1 MRHTITQMWR
11 LFLAPGL
18 LWGFAAAGAPQAF
31 ASSALS
37 SGVSDELAQPTT
49 EVLLIVD
56 GAIQRHNAPGEA
68 RLDLNMI
75 RSLPAHSLH
84 TTTAVT
90 DGVRRFDGILMRDLL
105 QSVGAQGTL
114 IEARALNNYNV
125 DIPVADFNDYDVLL
139 ATHMDGERLL
149 PSGKG
154 PFWIVYPRDDWRQLQ
169 DIRYDYR
176 WVWQLHRITVK

>member
-1 MRHTITQMWR
+1 MLASS
-11 LFLAPGL
+11 LF
-18 LWGFAAAGAPQAF
+18 WGVAAAGAPLAF
-31 ASSALS
+31 AFSEPGSSD
-37 SGVSDELAQPTT
+37 GLAQPTT
-49 EVLLIVD
+49 EVLLVID
-56 GAIQRHNAPGEA
+56 GAIQHHNAPGEA
-68 RLDLNMI
+68 RLDLNI
-75 RSLPAHSLH
+75 IHSLPAHSLH

-90 DGVRRFDGILMRDLL
+90 DGVRRFDGILVRDLL
-105 QSVGAQGTL
+105 QLVGAQGTL
-114 IEARALNNYNV
+114 IEARALNNYSV

>member
-1 MRHTITQMWR
+1 MRQTITQGWR
-11 LFLAPGL
+11 WLLALSL
-18 LWGFAAAGAPQAF
+18 LWGVAAAGAPLAF
-31 ASSALS
+31 AFSE
-37 SGVSDELAQPTT
+37 SGSGDGLAQPTT
-49 EVLLIVD
+49 EVLLVID
-56 GAIQRHNAPGEA
+56 GAIQHHNAPGEA
-68 RLDLNMI
+68 RLDLNII

-90 DGVRRFDGILMRDLL
+90 DGVRRFDGILVRDLL
-105 QSVGAQGTL
+105 QMVGAHGNL

-125 DIPVADFNDYDVLL
+125 DIPIADFHDYDVLL